1 MKILII
7 EDNKLLAEGLKKQL
21 KAHFVVD
28 MVHRGEDGI
37 DRARAADY
45 GVILLDL
52 GLPDMNGYDVCYEL
66 RSAHVTTPILI
77 LSGIRD
83 TISQVRLLDCGAD
96 DYVTKPFNTDELR
109 ARILA
114 LSRRGHHLQQ
124 DEVIKIGD
132 LTLDIGRR
140 RVTRSGETITLRR
153 KEFDILEYLVRN
165 RGRTVTRSMIFDHVW
180 EAHKEGWNN
189 TVDVH
194 IKRLRDK
201 VDRPFAHQ
209 LIKTA
214 YGIGYMVDDAA

>member
-1 MKILII
+1 
-7 EDNKLLAEGLKKQL
+7 
-21 KAHFVVD
+21 

-114 LSRRGHHLQQ
+114 LSCRGHHLQQ
-124 DEVIKIGD
+124 DEVIKVGD

-140 RVTRSGETITLRR
+140 RVTRSGEAITLRR